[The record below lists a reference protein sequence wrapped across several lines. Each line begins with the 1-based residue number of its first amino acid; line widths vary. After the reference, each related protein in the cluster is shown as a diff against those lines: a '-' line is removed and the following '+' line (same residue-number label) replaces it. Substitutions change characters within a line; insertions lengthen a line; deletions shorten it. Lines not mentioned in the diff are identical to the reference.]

1 MPDVCGIVGVLGRK
15 GAAGIVRDS
24 LVRLEHRGY
33 DSAGIAW
40 HDGGVHVVKDVG
52 RVVDLPPVPSKA
64 ETLAIG
70 HTRWATHGGVT
81 KANAHP
87 HLDGTKHYAVVH
99 NGTIA
104 GFHALRGRLLA
115 EGHTLQSETD
125 TELLVHLYERQRRH
139 KPPLEALQ
147 ALLAGLDGSWAMVFL
162 DSEAQAL
169 CFARQRAPLLVGLC
183 DDGAILLTSDATAVL
198 AQTQRVLYLDDGDHG
213 VADASGVRIFAAD
226 GTPKSPPVATIDWS
240 VKQAEKAGYPHHMLK
255 EIFEAPTALNQCLAG
270 RIHLDPLRIDLDLA
284 PGLLARVRRVRL
296 VGCGTSL
303 HAALLGRHFI
313 EAWAGI
319 PAEAVPAS
327 EVRDRPILDTEG
339 TLYVGVSQSG
349 ETYDTLEAMRHIQGA
364 GLPVLAITNVQ
375 GSSLQRM
382 ADDTLL
388 LRVGPEVGVAA
399 TKTFLGQAATLAML
413 ALALALRTRQL
424 PQHRLLEIARELDRL
439 PRTLEGVL
447 GRDGDLKALARR
459 LTDGNAGP
467 SLFFLGRGV
476 HVATALEAALK
487 FKEITYRHAE
497 GFGAADLKHGP
508 FALLDERTPCLFF
521 ESSGSAKGPLWSSVV
536 EVQARGA
543 PCHVIAQSVP
553 DELVGAMD
561 SVLQVPATEQSLA
574 ALSFSLAGQLL
585 AYHAAAAL
593 GRPIDRPRNLVKSV
607 TVE

>member
-1 MPDVCGIVGVLGRK
+1 MCGIVGVLGKR
-15 GAAGIVRDS
+15 GAAGIVRDG
-24 LVRLEHRGY
+24 LTKLEYRGY

-40 HDGGVHVVKDVG
+40 QDGGVHVVKDVG
-52 RVVDLPPVPSKA
+52 RVVDLPPVPSAK

-87 HLDGTKHYAVVH
+87 HLDGTGRYAVVH

-104 GFHALRGRLLA
+104 GFHALRAQMLA

-125 TELLVHLYERQRRH
+125 TELLVHLYEHHRRA
-139 KPPLEALQ
+139 KAPLEALQ
-147 ALLAGLDGSWAMVFL
+147 ALLAGLDGSWAMVLL
-162 DSEAQAL
+162 DSKAQAL
-169 CFARQRAPLLVGLC
+169 GFARQRAPLLVGLC
-183 DDGAILLTSDATAVL
+183 DDGAILLASDATAVL
-198 AQTQRVLYLDDGDHG
+198 AHTRRFLYLDDGDYG
-213 VADASGVRIFAAD
+213 IADAEGVRIFAAD
-226 GTPKSPPVATIDWS
+226 GTPKSPPVSVIDWD
-240 VKQAEKAGYPHHMLK
+240 VRQAEKAGYAHYMLK

-270 RIHLDPLRIDLDLA
+270 RIHLDPLTVDLDLDPA
-284 PGLLARVRRVRL
+284 ILEGVRRIRL

-303 HAALLGRHFI
+303 HAALMGRHFL

-327 EVRDRPILDTEG
+327 EVRDRPILDAEG
-339 TLYVGVSQSG
+339 TLYVGISQSG
-349 ETYDTLEAMRHIQGA
+349 ETFDTLEAMRHIQGA
-364 GLPVLAITNVQ
+364 GLPVLAVTNVQ
-375 GSSLQRM
+375 GSSLHRM
-382 ADDTLL
+382 ADATLL

-413 ALALALRTRQL
+413 ALQLALRTRQL
-424 PQHRLLEIARELDRL
+424 PQHRLLEIAKELDRL
-439 PRTLEGVL
+439 PRVLDGVL
-447 GRDGDLKALARR
+447 GRDTDLKALAGR
-459 LTDGNAGP
+459 LANGN

-508 FALLDERTPCLFF
+508 FALLDATTPCIFF
-521 ESSGSAKGPLWSSVV
+521 ESSGSAKGPIWSSVV

-543 PCHVIAQSVP
+543 PCHVLAQHVP
-553 DELVGAMD
+553 DELAGAMD
-561 SVLQVPATEQSLA
+561 SVLQLPPTEPSLA
-574 ALSFSLAGQLL
+574 GLSFSLAGQLL

-593 GRPIDRPRNLVKSV
+593 GRPIDRPRNLAKSV

>member
-1 MPDVCGIVGVLGRK
+1 MCGIVGVIGKR
-15 GAAGIVRDS
+15 GAAAIVRDG
-24 LVRLEHRGY
+24 LVRLEYRGY

-52 RVVDLPPVPSKA
+52 RVVDLPPVPSSK

-87 HLDGTKHYAVVH
+87 HLDGTGRFAVVH

-104 GFHALRGRLLA
+104 GFHALRARILA

-125 TELLVHLYERQRRH
+125 TELLVHLYEAQRKSH
-139 KPPLEALQ
+139 APLEALQ
-147 ALLAGLDGSWAMVFL
+147 AMLKTLDGSWAMVFL
-162 DSEAQAL
+162 DSKAQAL

-183 DDGAILLTSDATAVL
+183 DDGAVLLASDATAVL
-198 AQTQRVLYLDDGDHG
+198 AQTRRFLHLDDGDYG
-213 VADASGVRIFAAD
+213 VADATGVRIFAAD
-226 GTPKSPPVATIDWS
+226 GTPKSPPVSVVDWD
-240 VKQAEKAGYPHHMLK
+240 VRQAEKAGYAHYMLK

-270 RIHLDPLRIDLDLA
+270 RIHLDPLRVDLDLD
-284 PGLLARVRRVRL
+284 PGLLENVRRIRL

-303 HAALLGRHFI
+303 HAAIMGRHFI

-319 PAEAVPAS
+319 PAEAIPAS
-327 EVRDRPILDTEG
+327 EVKDRPILDAEG

-349 ETYDTLEAMRHIQGA
+349 ETFDTLEAMRHIQGA
-364 GLPVLAITNVQ
+364 GLPVLAVTNVQ
-375 GSSLQRM
+375 GSSLHRM
-382 ADDTLL
+382 ADDTIF

-399 TKTFLGQAATLAML
+399 TKTFLGQAAALAML
-413 ALALALRTRQL
+413 ALALGLRTRQL
-424 PQHRLLEIARELDRL
+424 PQHRLLEIAKELDRL
-439 PRTLEGVL
+439 PRVLDGVL
-447 GRDGDLKALARR
+447 GRDSDLKGLAGR
-459 LTDGNAGP
+459 LTVGAGGH

-508 FALLDERTPCLFF
+508 FALLDERTPCIFF
-521 ESSGSAKGPLWSSVV
+521 ESSGSAKGPIWSSVV

-543 PCHVIAQSVP
+543 PCHVLAQAIP

-561 SVLQVPATEQSLA
+561 SVLQLPTTEASLA

-593 GRPIDRPRNLVKSV
+593 GRPIDRPRNLAKSV

>member
-1 MPDVCGIVGVLGRK
+1 MCGIVGVLGKK
-15 GAAGIVRDS
+15 GAAHIVRDG
-24 LVRLEHRGY
+24 LIRLEYRGY

-40 HDGGVHVVKDVG
+40 HDNGVHVVKDVG
-52 RVVDLPPVPSKA
+52 RVVDLPPVPSA
-64 ETLAIG
+64 SETLAIG

-87 HLDGTKHYAVVH
+87 HLDGTGRYAVVH

-104 GFHALRGRLLA
+104 GFHALRARMLA

-125 TELLVHLYERQRRH
+125 TELLVHLYEHHRSG
-139 KPPLEALQ
+139 KGPLEALQ
-147 ALLAGLDGSWAMVFL
+147 AMLQGLEGSWAMVLL
-162 DSEAQAL
+162 DSKAQTL
-169 CFARQRAPLLVGLC
+169 CFARNRAPLLVGLC
-183 DDGAILLTSDATAVL
+183 DDGAILLASDATAVL
-198 AQTQRVLYLDDGDHG
+198 AQTRRFVHLDDGDHG
-213 VADASGVRIFAAD
+213 IADATGLRLFGAD
-226 GTPKSPPVATIDWS
+226 GKPKSPPITTVDWD
-240 VKQAEKAGYPHHMLK
+240 VRQAEKAGYAHYMLK

-270 RIHLDPLRIDLDLA
+270 RIHLEPLSVDLDID
-284 PGLLARVRRVRL
+284 PQLLGRVRRIRL

-303 HAALLGRHFI
+303 HAAIMGRHFI
-313 EAWAGI
+313 ESWAGI
-319 PAEAVPAS
+319 AAEAIPAS
-327 EVRDRPILDTEG
+327 EIKDRPILDAEG

-375 GSSLQRM
+375 GSSLHRM
-382 ADDTLL
+382 ADDTIL

-399 TKTFLGQAATLAML
+399 TKTFLGQAAVL
-413 ALALALRTRQL
+413 ALLALGLALRTRQL
-424 PQHRLLEIARELDRL
+424 PQHRLLEIARELDHL
-439 PRTLEGVL
+439 PRVLDGVL
-447 GRDGDLKALARR
+447 GKDKDIKELAGR
-459 LTDGNAGP
+459 LTGGH

-508 FALLDERTPCLFF
+508 FALLDERTPCIFF
-521 ESSGSAKGPLWSSVV
+521 ESTGSAKGPIWSSVV

-543 PCHVIAQSVP
+543 PSHVIAQGVP
-553 DELVGAMD
+553 DELLGAMD
-561 SVLQVPATEQSLA
+561 SVFQAPATEPSLA

-585 AYHAAAAL
+585 AYHAAALL
-593 GRPIDRPRNLVKSV
+593 GRPIDRPRNLAKSV